1 MLRKDD
7 SDELRPSKSNLR
19 NKIFHQ
25 LESDIVN
32 GKYPP
37 GFSLAEKALA
47 EEFGVSRTPLRE
59 AMAQLELE
67 GLVEFVPHK
76 GVVVLGVTRQDIAD
90 IYLIKLTIESL
101 AARLASERIEES
113 ELTELE
119 ETLNL
124 TEFYV
129 GKGDLE
135 KLVELDSRFHDL
147 ICKAG
152 KNRPL
157 RAMLANFHNYAR
169 MARYKSITTPGRA
182 AKMLEEH
189 RKLLAAIAKGDGQ
202 QAYSLSVEH
211 TTNAKGSIAEALQEE
226 RHPAL

>member
-1 MLRKDD
+1 MEGRSGKN
-7 SDELRPSKSNLR
+7 NLR
-19 NKIFHQ
+19 NRIFQQ
-25 LESDIVN
+25 LESDIVS
-32 GKYPP
+32 GKYPS
-37 GFSLAEKALA
+37 GYNLSEKTLT
-47 EEFGVSRTPLRE
+47 EKFGVSRTPLRE
-59 AMAQLELE
+59 ALAQLELE

-76 GVVVLGVTRQDIAD
+76 GVFVLGISRQDIED

-101 AARLASERIEES
+101 AAKLASERIEKE

-124 TEFYV
+124 TEFYM

-147 ICKAG
+147 ICKAS

-157 RAMLANFHNYAR
+157 RAMLTTFHNYAK

-182 AKMLEEH
+182 AKMLSEH
-189 RKLLAAIAKGDGQ
+189 RNLLEAIAKGDGEL
-202 QAYSLSVEH
+202 AYALSVEH
-211 TTNAKGSIAEALQEE
+211 TTNAKGSIVEALQE
-226 RHPAL
+226 

>member
-1 MLRKDD
+1 MLRKDE
-7 SDELRPSKSNLR
+7 ELEGRSGKNNLR
-19 NKIFHQ
+19 NRIFHQ
-25 LESDIVN
+25 LESDIVS
-32 GKYPP
+32 GKYPS
-37 GFSLAEKALA
+37 GYNLSEKALA

-76 GVVVLGVTRQDIAD
+76 GVFVLGISRQDIED

-101 AARLASERIEES
+101 AAKLASERIDEE
-113 ELTELE
+113 ELVELE

-124 TEFYV
+124 TEFYMS
-129 GKGDLE
+129 KGDLE

-157 RAMLANFHNYAR
+157 RAMLATFHNYAK

-182 AKMLEEH
+182 AKMLQEH
-189 RKLLAAIAKGDGQ
+189 RNLLAAIAKGDGEL
-202 QAYSLSVEH
+202 AYALSVEH
-211 TTNAKGSIAEALQEE
+211 TTNAKGSIVVALQE
-226 RHPAL
+226 

>member
-1 MLRKDD
+1 MLHKDD
-7 SDELRPSKSNLR
+7 DDDVRSSKNNLR
-19 NKIFHQ
+19 NRIFHQ
-25 LESDIVN
+25 LEADIVN

-37 GFSLAEKALA
+37 GFNLAEKTLA

-59 AMAQLELE
+59 AMAQLEFE

-76 GVVVLGVTRQDIAD
+76 GVMVLGVTRQDIQD

-101 AARLASERIEES
+101 AAKLASERIEKT

-124 TEFYV
+124 TEFYI
-129 GKGDLE
+129 GKKDLD

-182 AKMLEEH
+182 VKMLEEH
-189 RKLLAAIAKGDGQ
+189 RKLLSAIAAGDGDL
-202 QAYSLSVEH
+202 AYQLSVEH
-211 TTNAKGSIAEALQEE
+211 TTNARGSIAEALNEKT
-226 RHPAL
+226 AK